1 MGRLKISFPI
11 EFAILRKGMEKM
23 NIQEYIKE
31 LPNGNADNQSVKKMK
46 QIMEKLG
53 NPQDKL
59 KFIHIAGTNGKGS
72 VLEMLNH
79 ILIKSH
85 MKVGK
90 FISPHLISYN
100 ERISINGKNIR
111 DEEIQKIYEE
121 IQSIIEK
128 ESIEISFFEFFTI
141 IAFMYFYKEKV
152 DIVLMEVGLGGLYDS
167 TNIIYPMISVITSIG
182 YDHMQVLG
190 NTLEEIAKQKA
201 RNY

>member
-1 MGRLKISFPI
+1 
-11 EFAILRKGMEKM
+11 M
-23 NIQEYIKE
+23 NIQEYIRK
-31 LPNGNADNQSVKKMK
+31 LPNGKADNQSVKKMK
-46 QIMEKLG
+46 RIMERLG

-79 ILIKSH
+79 ILIKS
-85 MKVGK
+85 
-90 FISPHLISYN
+90 SPHLISYN